1 MRDFSVYKKKQG
13 KQTGDSKTEAKG
25 LVEKTISKE
34 KEVVEDDKRCC

>member
-25 LVEKTISKE
+25 LVEKTISKV
-34 KEVVEDDKRCC
+34 KEVIGDAKNCC